1 MCKRLHSAIV
11 FVRDFPHLCAGMS
24 PARRDRM
31 VRPLATLLGLLVFTF
46 AANAAA
52 AEGAPPSVPHTRG
65 DLFPGAGRPTVAA
78 ATGLPFLG
86 IAEAGIGITNGIAVG
101 VVGGITP
108 SVWTVGVRPR
118 FRLATSERTA
128 LVLSS
133 PILFYPKASAPG
145 PGNVG
150 STSWLLTR
158 TELFFDGALGDR
170 WHLAGGM
177 GVIAAAATEA
187 LGQALSGR
195 ELAMPP
201 YAGSPEPR
209 RGFAGGIWNTV
220 AVRSSVALN
229 EQSHLFAEGSLVM
242 EGLALAS
249 NVGGPPI
256 VVNAGVQH
264 TF

>member
-1 MCKRLHSAIV
+1 MHRSI
-11 FVRDFPHLCAGMS
+11 
-24 PARRDRM
+24 
-31 VRPLATLLGLLVFTF
+31 ATLLGLFLFSSSPKTH
-46 AANAAA
+46 A
-52 AEGAPPSVPHTRG
+52 AEGQLPSTAHPRG
-65 DLFPGAGRPTVAA
+65 DLFPGAGRPSVAA

-86 IAEAGIGITNGIAVG
+86 IAEAGVGVTNGFAVG

-118 FRLATSERTA
+118 FRVATSERTA

-133 PILFYPKASAPG
+133 PLLFYPKASAPG

-158 TELFFDGALGDR
+158 TELFFDGAVGER
-170 WHLAGGM
+170 WHVAGGM
-177 GVIAAAATEA
+177 GFIAAAATEA
-187 LGQALSGR
+187 LGQALTGG

-201 YAGSPEPR
+201 YAGSTEPR

-220 AVRSSVALN
+220 AMRSSFALN
-229 EQSHLFAEGSLVM
+229 DASHLFAEGSLVM
-242 EGLALAS
+242 EGIRLARD
-249 NVGGPPI
+249 VGGPPI